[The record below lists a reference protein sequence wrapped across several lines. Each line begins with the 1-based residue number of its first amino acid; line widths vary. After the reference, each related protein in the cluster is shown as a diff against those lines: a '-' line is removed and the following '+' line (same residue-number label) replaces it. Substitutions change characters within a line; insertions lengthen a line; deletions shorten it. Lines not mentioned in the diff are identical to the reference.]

1 MPSSFCL
8 NSSRNRYNDNDND
21 NDNTA
26 APDAGKSK
34 TAPNKTGVQPERR
47 RREQR
52 TTNITPRSSN
62 SNNSSRSSSANAMTS
77 LLVAAAFVTASLGP
91 TMDVVA
97 NAAAAPVAAADAAN
111 TPVLNLVS
119 PGTLILEAPVLQKPQ
134 QLVAATESVVGKV
147 IRTTYL
153 NKTNRRELTHSVQT
167 LQTTLNQELSSKE
180 AWQQVYGLLKEYG
193 AEVKLLNTESGRTTF
208 VLRPPADYKRT
219 LEDAITNKQVN
230 ILVNNELVQLT
241 LEYQHNTNT
250 NPSNGGGGGQTEGAS
265 SSSSMIRPDDELI
278 LRVSGYKGYDPTAVA
293 SASSSSSKNDVTSQ
307 DLTKVLKR
315 LILMDTASSRT
326 TNRGGSGPQ
335 WYQAVTNFWEAPI
348 ARSSSSS
355 LLPSTTTTG
364 DVIVVSGL
372 AAITIA
378 YAWSYAYYK
387 EQQEQSEK
395 PAKPKRPPVRPETQ
409 AANDKTKTKTNVK
422 PATAGKTKKVAGT
435 KKTATK
441 TEEQAQTLRRSKEPD
456 KMVTT
461 KKKKKKIEEKYESK
475 TQRNSKY
482 QTAQFIEAPSKAR
495 FVGKTKEQKHKL
507 ESELKLKLK
516 LEEEATAAAA
526 SEKEQSAV
534 LVDDDENDAEDINV
548 VIEFDEKGKV
558 IFKVDEQQQPQS
570 SSRSRPDSVL
580 AFVQA
585 LYFPWLGFFF
595 SSSSVSSSSS
605 NENTTTP
612 KVLSIVQSVYFP
624 WGGIFFPA
632 SSATVS
638 TTSKDRD
645 EVDDDDD
652 DDDEDTTSA
661 TATTEGVLPLFRAL
675 LFPWFG
681 ILQGK

>member
-147 IRTTYL
+147 LRTTYL

-250 NPSNGGGGGQTEGAS
+250 NTNPSGGSQTEGAS

-293 SASSSSSKNDVTSQ
+293 SASSSKNDVTSQ

-335 WYQAVTNFWEAPI
+335 WYQAMTNFWDAPI

-355 LLPSTTTTG
+355 SLLPSTKG

-395 PAKPKRPPVRPETQ
+395 PAKPKRPPVRPETT
-409 AANDKTKTKTNVK
+409 AANDKTNTNVK
-422 PATAGKTKKVAGT
+422 PAPAGKKKKVAGT
-435 KKTATK
+435 KKTATR

-461 KKKKKKIEEKYESK
+461 KKEKKKIEEKDESK

-570 SSRSRPDSVL
+570 SSQSRPDSVL

-595 SSSSVSSSSS
+595 SSSSVSSSS

-645 EVDDDDD
+645 EVDDDD
-652 DDDEDTTSA
+652 EDTTS
-661 TATTEGVLPLFRAL
+661 TTVTTEGVLLLFRAL

>member
-293 SASSSSSKNDVTSQ
+293 SASSSKNDVTSQ

-335 WYQAVTNFWEAPI
+335 WYQAMTNFWDAPI

-355 LLPSTTTTG
+355 SLLPSTKG

-461 KKKKKKIEEKYESK
+461 TTKKKKKKKIEEKYESK

-482 QTAQFIEAPSKAR
+482 QTAQSTEAPSKAR
-495 FVGKTKEQKHKL
+495 FVGKTKEQKHTL

-516 LEEEATAAAA
+516 LEEEAAAVAA
-526 SEKEQSAV
+526 LEKEPSAA
-534 LVDDDENDAEDINV
+534 LVDDGADDAEDINV

-570 SSRSRPDSVL
+570 SSQSRPDSVL

-595 SSSSVSSSSS
+595 SSSSVSSSS

-645 EVDDDDD
+645 EVDDDD
-652 DDDEDTTSA
+652 EDTTS
-661 TATTEGVLPLFRAL
+661 TTVTTEGVLLLFRAL

>member
-1 MPSSFCL
+1 
-8 NSSRNRYNDNDND
+8 
-21 NDNTA
+21 
-26 APDAGKSK
+26 
-34 TAPNKTGVQPERR
+34 
-47 RREQR
+47 
-52 TTNITPRSSN
+52 
-62 SNNSSRSSSANAMTS
+62 
-77 LLVAAAFVTASLGP
+77 
-91 TMDVVA
+91 
-97 NAAAAPVAAADAAN
+97 
-111 TPVLNLVS
+111 
-119 PGTLILEAPVLQKPQ
+119 
-134 QLVAATESVVGKV
+134 VVGKV

-153 NKTNRRELTHSVQT
+153 NKTNRRELANSVQT
-167 LQTTLNQELSSKE
+167 LQTTLTQELSSKE

-230 ILVNNELVQLT
+230 ILVNGELVQLT

-250 NPSNGGGGGQTEGAS
+250 NPGNGDGGQTEGAS

-293 SASSSSSKNDVTSQ
+293 SASSSKNDVTSQ

-335 WYQAVTNFWEAPI
+335 WYQAVTNFWDAPI

-355 LLPSTTTTG
+355 LLPSTKG

-387 EQQEQSEK
+387 EQQEQSGN

-409 AANDKTKTKTNVK
+409 AANDKTKTTTTNVK
-422 PATAGKTKKVAGT
+422 PATAGKKKKVAGR
-435 KKTATK
+435 KKTATR
-441 TEEQAQTLRRSKEPD
+441 TEEQAQTLRQSKELEQ
-456 KMVTT
+456 MATT
-461 KKKKKKIEEKYESK
+461 TTKKKKKKKIEEKYESK
-475 TQRNSKY
+475 TQRNSNY
-482 QTAQFIEAPSKAR
+482 QKAQSIEAPSKAR
-495 FVGKTKEQKHKL
+495 FVGKTKEQTRKL

-516 LEEEATAAAA
+516 LEEEAAAVAA
-526 SEKEQSAV
+526 LEKEPSAA
-534 LVDDDENDAEDINV
+534 LVDDDEDDAEDINV

-570 SSRSRPDSVL
+570 SSQSRPDSVL

-595 SSSSVSSSSS
+595 SSSSVSSSS